1 MSPTEFVDQPQPRY
15 DSNGNKVP
23 IWEAIEV
30 EIRKDEKSPL
40 KKQYSWGSLISK
52 TTSWASSTSGGA
64 TGKLQPT
71 VEAQLQ
77 VADGNSRAETPLET
91 SNTAVPSSWKHL
103 HCDSFDDNWSRNF
116 GISQY
121 RQK

>member
-1 MSPTEFVDQPQPRY
+1 MGPAKAVDLSQPRY

-23 IWEAIEV
+23 IWEAVEV
-30 EIRKDEKSPL
+30 EIRKDEKNHL

-52 TTSWASSTSGGA
+52 TTSWGSARDEATSRLRPIG
-64 TGKLQPT
+64 
-71 VEAQLQ
+71 ESQLH
-77 VADGNSRAETPLET
+77 VANGNSRAETPLET
-91 SNTAVPSSWKHL
+91 GNTTVPSSGKHL
-103 HCDSFDDNWSRNF
+103 HCDSFDDNWPRNF